1 MKSKKV
7 YISPAVK
14 GVHILQSVEHQSN
27 PSPKDYELK
36 EDCEKEKEK
45 DNEKMIAEFKARE
58 DEAYRNGKLDA
69 EKGFQRELEEI
80 KNNNASLITMLHDAV
95 KHFVERREKLW
106 EECEP
111 EIMNLVLAIAGKA
124 VGYEIKNDSMN
135 VTQQV
140 MKDALTYAKEKK
152 IIVIRLSCDDVK
164 KMNESEEIKIA
175 EQSIKFIED
184 KTISPGGCV
193 IETDFG
199 SIDSRIE
206 TRWEE
211 IIKALSENKNDKT
224 AHSF

>member
-1 MKSKKV
+1 
-7 YISPAVK
+7 
-14 GVHILQSVEHQSN
+14 
-27 PSPKDYELK
+27 
-36 EDCEKEKEK
+36 
-45 DNEKMIAEFKARE
+45 
-58 DEAYRNGKLDA
+58 
-69 EKGFQRELEEI
+69 
-80 KNNNASLITMLHDAV
+80 
-95 KHFVERREKLW
+95 
-106 EECEP
+106 
-111 EIMNLVLAIAGKA
+111 
-124 VGYEIKNDSMN
+124 MN

-184 KTISPGGCV
+184 KTISRGGCV